1 MNCGSVSSDEKYQNF
16 IFNMNDLRR
25 FKALTQEDVA
35 KAVGISK
42 GSIGFYE
49 NFTRECDLTTAIKIA
64 DFFNTTIDK
73 MCEKRE
79 ERFDPATIHGRI
91 KGLRVGR
98 GLTIREIAKEMNV
111 VPSSWCYIEQGKKE
125 LKVDLCRKIAR
136 YFGVSADY
144 IIFGETGEGQD
155 V

>member
-1 MNCGSVSSDEKYQNF
+1 MNYRSVSDEKYQNF
-16 IFNMNDLRR
+16 IFNMKDLRK
-25 FKALTQEDVA
+25 FKMLSQKDVA
-35 KAVGISK
+35 QAIGVSGS
-42 GSIGFYE
+42 SIGFYE
-49 NFTRECDLTTAIKIA
+49 NFTRECDLTTALKIA
-64 DFFNTTIDK
+64 DYFNTTIDD
-73 MCEKRE
+73 MCAKQE

-91 KGLRVGR
+91 KGLRLGR
-98 GLTIREIAKEMNV
+98 GMTIREIAKEMDV